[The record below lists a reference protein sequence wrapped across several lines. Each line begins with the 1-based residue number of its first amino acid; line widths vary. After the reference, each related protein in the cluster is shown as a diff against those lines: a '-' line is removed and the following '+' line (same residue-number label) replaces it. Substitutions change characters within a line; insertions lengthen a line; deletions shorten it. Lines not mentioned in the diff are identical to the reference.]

1 MEEKVLTTYVRGIYC
16 RQCPEW
22 IVDDLLHTRGVLD
35 ATVSFWRAELTVR
48 YDPQIVTEAEL
59 RRVLSDCGY
68 PACEKARRGRTRCA
82 ARSKVPSAAGRRGE
96 GHTFLR
102 LTSIA
107 DSFCGCF
114 RIK

>member
-35 ATVSFWRAELTVR
+35 AAVS
-48 YDPQIVTEAEL
+48 IVTEAEL

-68 PACEKARRGRTRCA
+68 PACEKGAPGSNPLRNA
-82 ARSKVPSAAGRRGE
+82 LKSALGRRPE
-96 GHTFLR
+96 G
-102 LTSIA
+102 
-107 DSFCGCF
+107 
-114 RIK
+114 

>member
-1 MEEKVLTTYVRGIYC
+1 MEEKVLTTHVRGIYC

-35 ATVSFWRAELTVR
+35 AAVSFWRAELTVR

-59 RRVLSDCGY
+59 RRVLADCGY
-68 PACEKARRGRTRCA
+68 PACEKGAPGSNPLPT
-82 ARSKVPSAAGRRGE
+82 RSKAPSAAGRRGE
-96 GHTFLR
+96 GHTFF

-107 DSFCGCF
+107 DSFCGGC

>member
-35 ATVSFWRAELTVR
+35 AAVSFWRAELTVR

-59 RRVLSDCGY
+59 RR
-68 PACEKARRGRTRCA
+68 GRTRCA
-82 ARSKVPSAAGRRGE
+82 TRSKVPSAAGRRGE

>member
-1 MEEKVLTTYVRGIYC
+1 MEEKVLTTHVRGIYC

-35 ATVSFWRAELTVR
+35 AAVLFWRAELTVR

-59 RRVLSDCGY
+59 QIAVT
-68 PACEKARRGRTRCA
+68 PPVKKARRGRTRCA
-82 ARSKVPSAAGRRGE
+82 TRSKAPSDAGRRGE
-96 GHTFLR
+96 GHTFF

-107 DSFCGCF
+107 DSFCGGC

>member
-35 ATVSFWRAELTVR
+35 AAVSFWRAELTV
-48 YDPQIVTEAEL
+48 
-59 RRVLSDCGY
+59 
-68 PACEKARRGRTRCA
+68 
-82 ARSKVPSAAGRRGE
+82 RSKVPSAAGRRGE

>member
-35 ATVSFWRAELTVR
+35 AAVSFWRAELTVR

-59 RRVLSDCGY
+59 RRTTATP
-68 PACEKARRGRTRCA
+68 PAKKARRGRTRCA
-82 ARSKVPSAAGRRGE
+82 TRSKVPSAAGRRGE

>member
-16 RQCPEW
+16 RQCLEW

-68 PACEKARRGRTRCA
+68 PACEKGAPGSNPL
-82 ARSKVPSAAGRRGE
+82 RSALKSALGRRPE
-96 GHTFLR
+96 G
-102 LTSIA
+102 
-107 DSFCGCF
+107 
-114 RIK
+114 